1 MKRLTALLLMSF
13 TTNPV
18 FANQILVLSGGG
30 TPLTN
35 HYSQYIQTKTLF
47 DDLSARFPQTEATVL
62 FGGGNQPGV
71 VPTMGDVHRLVKL
84 DGLDYES
91 LIFGEIKGNSA
102 ATPQNVEKYFAQ
114 DKLSKMRKNEALF
127 LFVSDHG
134 MPFIDDEGNFDL
146 SYDNNCIELFGYGAD
161 LKNGDVTMMDD
172 RQRCL
177 ARKDLQSRL
186 EKKVS
191 AGRVVFAMSQ
201 CYSGGFHK
209 MSVSLEGPYP
219 KANPRIC
226 GFTAVPEDATAS
238 GCTADVDGPT
248 YQGYERYFTQQ
259 LTGVDIVSGERLRP
273 ARVSMK
279 EAHEQATLEDNTKD
293 IPLSTSDYYLWKW
306 ALVISKKGFVPRTK
320 VIDTQAALNI
330 LGSLRIGSHAL
341 NDPLYLAKEK
351 FIIEAKAAIIKLH
364 PELEPRIN
372 GSLTELAEVVTAM
385 GQALEF
391 QQSMLMQVENV
402 VDTLTT
408 VLIKHWS
415 DAIRRGKSG
424 LSEEDQDVEKVI
436 FADTTIQD
444 AALITMSVK
453 AVTDPKRSEAIS
465 SYKARR
471 IKLAMEWALKTGR
484 KELVSLVSRI
494 KQNTKKLEQG
504 NSAYD
509 LNEKM
514 HGHLRRILI
523 YRQVLG
529 AWAALD
535 KMKDQKALSE
545 LKGLL
550 DCERTTF

>member
-1 MKRLTALLLMSF
+1 MKRLTALILVSF

-35 HYSQYIQTKTLF
+35 HYSQYLQTKTLF
-47 DDLSARFPQTEATVL
+47 DDLKERFPQTESTVL

-102 ATPQNVEKYFAQ
+102 ASPENVEKYFAQ
-114 DKLSKMRKNEALF
+114 DKLSKMRKNETLY

-134 MPFIDDEGNFDL
+134 MPFINDQGDFDL
-146 SYDNNCIELFGYGAD
+146 SYDNNCIDLFGYGAD
-161 LKNGDVTMMDD
+161 LKSGDVTIMDD

-177 ARKDLQSRL
+177 ARKDLQSKL
-186 EKKVS
+186 ESKVS
-191 AGRVVFAMSQ
+191 AGRVLFAMSQ

-209 MSVSLEGPYP
+209 MSVSLEGLYP
-219 KANPRIC
+219 KANSRIC
-226 GFTAVPEDATAS
+226 GFTAVPEDTTSS
-238 GCTADVDGPT
+238 GCTADVDGPN

-259 LTGVDIVSGERLRP
+259 LTGLDIVSGERLRP
-273 ARVSMK
+273 ARTSMK

-306 ALVISKKGFVPRTK
+306 ALAMGKKGFVPRTK
-320 VIDTQAALNI
+320 VLGTQAALNV
-330 LGSLRIGSHAL
+330 LESLRIGAHAV

-351 FIIEAKAAIIKLH
+351 FITEAKAAIIKLH

-372 GSLTELAEVVTAM
+372 GSLTELAEVVAAM
-385 GQALEF
+385 GQALEA
-391 QQSMLMQVENV
+391 QQAMLMQVENS
-402 VDTLTT
+402 VDSLTT
-408 VLIKHWS
+408 VLVKHWS
-415 DAIRRGKSG
+415 DVIRRGKSS
-424 LSEEDQDVEKVI
+424 LSEEDQDVEKVV
-436 FADTTIQD
+436 FADTTTED

-465 SYKARR
+465 NYKARR
-471 IKLAMEWALKTGR
+471 IKLAMEWALKTRR
-484 KELVSLVSRI
+484 KELASLVSRI

-504 NSAYD
+504 NSIYD
-509 LNEKM
+509 FNEKM

-523 YRQVLG
+523 YRQALG

-535 KMKDQKALSE
+535 KMKDKQALSE

-550 DCERTTF
+550 ECERTTF